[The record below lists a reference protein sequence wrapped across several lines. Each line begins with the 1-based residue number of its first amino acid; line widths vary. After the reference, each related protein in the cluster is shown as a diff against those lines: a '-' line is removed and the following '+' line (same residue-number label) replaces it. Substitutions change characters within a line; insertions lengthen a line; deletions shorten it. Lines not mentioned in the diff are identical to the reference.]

1 MEHTNQPVKVYDS
14 AQLTNP
20 FFEEIKSLLSNKFIL
35 RRMIYTSF
43 KTRYKR
49 SYLGV
54 VWSLLNPL
62 LHMIVFVIV
71 FSQVFRFDIPHYSL
85 YILTG
90 NMIFV
95 FFSSS
100 TSEAMMQ
107 MLASA
112 EMIKRVYLP
121 KTIYVLAGI
130 GINGI
135 NLILTFIPFLA
146 IALIDKLQFNW
157 TVVLIFPTL
166 ILVTMFV
173 VGMSLIVATITPYL
187 HDFSQIW
194 SVILTLWTYL
204 TPLFYPVSII
214 PERVLPVF
222 KLNPMYIYVTL
233 FRDPLLYQKVP
244 ESTLWIQGTFYGVTF
259 LVIGWWIFTK
269 NSNEFAYRA

>member
-1 MEHTNQPVKVYDS
+1 
-14 AQLTNP
+14 
-20 FFEEIKSLLSNKFIL
+20 
-35 RRMIYTSF
+35 
-43 KTRYKR
+43 
-49 SYLGV
+49 
-54 VWSLLNPL
+54 
-62 LHMIVFVIV
+62 
-71 FSQVFRFDIPHYSL
+71 
-85 YILTG
+85 
-90 NMIFV
+90 MIFV